1 MHAEERK
8 AHILQCALP
17 LFAMKGFAATTTRD
31 LAQASGISE
40 GLLYKHF
47 PSKENLYKELGRLLS
62 EESTE
67 VSKAVAR
74 REPSTESLVHGMYY
88 LTRMV
93 LAGPCGGEAEHA
105 YVLRLMARSLMEDG
119 LFARAFMEA
128 AFLPYVKPLQD
139 FFEAARKAGDL
150 ITEASSDLYGIFFA
164 HHLMVGIKLHGLSP
178 DLALGAPGSDASLLP
193 HSVLYNLR
201 GIGLTQSAIARHFD
215 PAALDAWYA
224 GLFPPDAGSP
234 AQPFPA
240 TPRT

>member
-8 AHILQCALP
+8 ANILQSALP
-17 LFAMKGFAATTTRD
+17 IFAMKGFAATTTKD
-31 LAQASGISE
+31 LAHAAGISE

-47 PSKENLYKELGRLLS
+47 PSKENLYKELGHLLS
-62 EESTE
+62 EDSTE

-74 REPSTESLVHGMYY
+74 RKPSTESLVFGIYY

-93 LAGPCGGEAEHA
+93 LSGPCGGEKEHA

-128 AFLPYVKPLQD
+128 AFLPYVRPLQA

-150 ITEASSDLYGIFFA
+150 VTEASSDLYGIFFA
-164 HHLMVGIKLHGLSP
+164 HHLMVGVKLHGLSS
-178 DLALGAPGSDASLLP
+178 DLALGAPDSDASLLP
-193 HSVLYNLR
+193 QSVLFNLR
-201 GIGLTQSAIARHFD
+201 GIGLTQAAVARCFD

-224 GLFPPDAGSP
+224 GLFPADSGSP
-234 AQPFPA
+234 ARPFPS
-240 TPRT
+240 TPST